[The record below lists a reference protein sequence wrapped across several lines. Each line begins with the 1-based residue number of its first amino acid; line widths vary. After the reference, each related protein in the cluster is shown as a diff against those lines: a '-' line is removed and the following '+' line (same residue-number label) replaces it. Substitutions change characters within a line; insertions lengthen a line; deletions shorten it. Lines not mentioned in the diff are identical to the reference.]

1 MKKTI
6 LIAALLLGGFMFQN
20 AQAQVHVDVR
30 FNVGTQ
36 PVWGPVGY
44 DYVDYY
50 YMPDIDVFYNVPRHQ
65 YIYLQSGHW
74 IFASSLPSRY
84 HNYDI
89 NRGYKVVVNEPTPY
103 RNAAVYRT
111 KYAGY
116 KDNHGQEIIR
126 NSHDSRYWENKNHP
140 EHNKWK
146 ANQNNNGNGH
156 GNGNGHK
163 N

>member
-6 LIAALLLGGFMFQN
+6 LIASLLLGGFMFQN

-50 YMPDIDVFYNVPRHQ
+50 YMPDIDVFLQ
-65 YIYLQSGHW
+65 CSKTSIYL
-74 IFASSLPSRY
+74 FAKRALDICFIIAIKVSY
-84 HNYDI
+84 YDI

-146 ANQNNNGNGH
+146 GNQNSNGNGH
-156 GNGNGHK
+156 GNGHK

>member
-1 MKKTI
+1 
-6 LIAALLLGGFMFQN
+6 MFQN
-20 AQAQVHVDVR
+20 AKAQVHVDVR
-30 FNVGTQ
+30 LNVGTQ

-50 YMPDIDVFYNVPRHQ
+50 YMPDIDVFYYVPRHQ
-65 YIYLQSGHW
+65 YIYLQSGRW

-103 RNAAVYRT
+103 RNAAIYRT

-116 KDNHGQEIIR
+116 KGNHGQEIIR

-146 ANQNNNGNGH
+146 GNQNSNGNGH
-156 GNGNGHK
+156 GNGHK